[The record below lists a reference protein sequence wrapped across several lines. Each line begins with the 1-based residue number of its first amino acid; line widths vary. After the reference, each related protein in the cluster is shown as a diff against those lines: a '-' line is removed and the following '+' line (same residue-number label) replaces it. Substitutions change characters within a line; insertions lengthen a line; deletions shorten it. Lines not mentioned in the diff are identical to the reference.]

1 MKLRKLGQVVLA
13 SAVGIGSSLG
23 LTSCVESHTIGYF
36 FVTGVQYNQVQSYKI
51 NNNTGNLTSE
61 GVISSNGVYP
71 VDAITAESGRYLYV
85 LNAGCADAT
94 LYPQA
99 KYPCASGESPTASSI
114 ALFSIGGEGKLTFQ
128 ESYSSHGLNSVS
140 ISLDSTG
147 SYLYVLDQNTPANS
161 TTPSQYASVGDV
173 SVFSINPNTGRLS
186 SIQNLQ
192 LQDTTGAQLLYF
204 PTGESPVWF
213 KQFGSYL
220 YTIDRGL
227 PSQATAN
234 PTYISVYSIGTS
246 GQLLQTPNAEFP
258 TGAVNLVYL
267 NSGGSYLYALDQGE
281 PNSPSSSLYN
291 GAIYIYTSGTSG
303 APTPIVT
310 GPELQGGPN
319 GPFPTSVNPTV
330 LTQVGNG
337 TSTFV
342 YVANAGLNTSSTE
355 AASNISSYIVQS
367 TGQLAPIAGSNS
379 GTLNSGT
386 GSGPRCILVD
396 PSNQFLFTANYNASN
411 ITGKII
417 NTEAGALTPERGTNT
432 VTAPGLPTWCV
443 ASGNTF

>member
-23 LTSCVESHTIGYF
+23 LTSCVESHTIGYM
-36 FVTGVQYNQVQSYKI
+36 FVTGSQYNQVQAYKI
-51 NNNTGNLTSE
+51 NNNTGNLTVS
-61 GVISSNGVYP
+61 GPVTDSNGTNP

-85 LNAGCADAT
+85 LNSGCADAT
-94 LYPQA
+94 LYPEA
-99 KYPCASGESPTASSI
+99 KYPCASGKSATPSNIS
-114 ALFSIGGEGKLTFQ
+114 LFTIGGDGRLTFQ

-161 TTPSQYASVGDV
+161 TTPSQYSSVGDV
-173 SVFSINPNTGRLS
+173 SVFSINSNTGRLS

-227 PSQATAN
+227 PASATAN

-246 GQLLQTPNAEFP
+246 GQLLQTQNTEFP
-258 TGAVNLVYL
+258 TGAANLVYL
-267 NSGGSYLYALDQGE
+267 NSGGSFLYALDQGE
-281 PNSPSSSLYN
+281 PTNPSSPLYN

-310 GPELQGGPN
+310 GPELQSGPY
-319 GPFPTSVNPTV
+319 PTSVNPTV
-330 LTQVGNG
+330 LTQIGNG
-337 TSTFV
+337 STSTYV

-355 AASNISSYIVQS
+355 AASNISSYQVQS

-386 GSGPRCILVD
+386 GAGPRCILED

-417 NTEAGALTPERGTNT
+417 NTEAGALTPERGTNS
-432 VTAPGLPTWCV
+432 VAAPGLPTWCV

>member
-23 LTSCVESHTIGYF
+23 LTSCVESHTIGYM

-61 GVISSNGVYP
+61 GVIGSNGVYP
-71 VDAITAESGRYLYV
+71 VDAITAEAGRYLYV
-85 LNAGCADAT
+85 LNAGCADPT

-99 KYPCASGESPTASSI
+99 KYPCASGQSPTPSSI

-128 ESYSSHGLNSVS
+128 ESYSSHGLNSVA

-161 TTPSQYASVGDV
+161 TTPSQYKSTGDV
-173 SVFSINPNTGRLS
+173 SVFSISPDTGRLS

-192 LQDTTGAQLLYF
+192 VQDTTGAQLLYF

-227 PSQATAN
+227 PASATAN
-234 PTYISVYSIGTS
+234 PTFISVYSIGTS
-246 GQLLQTPNAEFP
+246 GQLLQTQNTEFP
-258 TGAVNLVYL
+258 TGAANLVYL

-281 PNSPSSSLYN
+281 PNSPSSPLYN
-291 GAIYIYTSGTSG
+291 GVIYIYTSGTSG

-310 GPELQGGPN
+310 GPQLQSQYYS
-319 GPFPTSVNPTV
+319 TSVNPTV

-337 TSTFV
+337 TSTFL
-342 YVANAGLNTSSTE
+342 YVANAGLNTSSTLN
-355 AASNISSYIVQS
+355 AV
-367 TGQLAPIAGSNS
+367 TGTNS
-379 GTLNSGT
+379 GSLNSGT
-386 GSGPRCILVD
+386 GAGPRCILED
-396 PSNQFLFTANYNASN
+396 PSNQFLFTANYNASD

-417 NTEAGALTPERGTNT
+417 NTEAGALTQERGTNT
-432 VTAPGLPTWCV
+432 VAAPGLPTWCV